1 MTASGSL
8 IFQRLPEEPAPQF
21 SLWPIGM
28 KNALDG
34 FGLAIDEIGQGGQ
47 TGVDGSVNGTA
58 LGLAGFFQHII
69 DHFVFITRVADADT
83 QAVEV
88 GTEFGLDVFEAVV
101 ATIATALFKAQVADW
116 DVEFIMCDQDAFN
129 GDFVKLAQGLYA
141 LA

>member
-34 FGLAIDEIGQGGQ
+34 FGLAIDEFGQGGQ

-58 LGLAGFFQHII
+58 LGLAGLVQYIMDDLGAF
-69 DHFVFITRVADADT
+69 TGMADT
-83 QAVEV
+83 
-88 GTEFGLDVFEAVV
+88 
-101 ATIATALFKAQVADW
+101 
-116 DVEFIMCDQDAFN
+116 DA
-129 GDFVKLAQGLYA
+129 
-141 LA
+141 